1 MRSAVLVAILV
12 TSAALLAGCSGKKED
27 DDHAFTCPNGTTLDL
42 EKFPDHHNAT
52 FNPVSHCPH
61 ASTSASNS
69 TSLAPNQL
77 PILKLKVTDG
87 KNETP
92 VTMLNGN
99 LTFDAS
105 GSSDPDGQ
113 VTGIA
118 VTVQDS
124 NTTRTAALFDPAKKT
139 FKPATFKFDRP
150 GVVNVTVAMVDDR
163 AGFTV
168 NQTHVYVN
176 HLQMKEGAVIHLPSN
191 GGAAPAGMDPCKGA
205 TGDAGSEGA
214 IVDANYFKSIDFD
227 LFAGATRVDVTA
239 DAGEAAHL
247 TICNPAKDTAL
258 GSGDGTATTDPGVA
272 LPPPTGIASYSVG
285 VYSND
290 EPEMSTA
297 MTVLVHYEPQTA

>member
-1 MRSAVLVAILV
+1 MRAAVLVALLV
-12 TSAALLAGCSGKKED
+12 TSAALLAGCSGKKQD
-27 DDHAFTCPNGTTLDL
+27 DNHSFTCPNGTTLDL

-52 FNPVSHCPH
+52 FSPVSHCPH

-69 TSLAPNQL
+69 TSEAPNQL
-77 PILKLKVTDG
+77 PILKLKITDG
-87 KNETP
+87 KNETS
-92 VTMLNGN
+92 VTLKDGN
-99 LTFDAS
+99 LTFDAT

-124 NTTRTAALFDPAKKT
+124 NTTRTATLFDAAKKI

-150 GVVNVTVAMVDDR
+150 GPVNVTVAMVDDR
-163 AGFTV
+163 AGFSV

-176 HLQMKEGAVIHLPSN
+176 HLQAKEGQVIHLPSQ

-205 TGDAGSEGA
+205 SGTASEGA

-239 DAGEAAHL
+239 AEGASAHL
-247 TICNPAKDTAL
+247 TICTPDDAAL

-272 LPPPTGIASYSVG
+272 LPPPAGVASYSVG

-290 EPEMSTA
+290 KPEMSTA
-297 MTVLVHYEPQTA
+297 MTVLVHYEPQKAA